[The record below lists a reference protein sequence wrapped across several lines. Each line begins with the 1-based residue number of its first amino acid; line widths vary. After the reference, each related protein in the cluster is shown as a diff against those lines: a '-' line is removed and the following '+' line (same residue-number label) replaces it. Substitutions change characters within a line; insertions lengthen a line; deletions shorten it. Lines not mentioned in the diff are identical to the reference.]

1 MDSDKNIDAKL
12 ENLKYIKTNLLGENN
27 IPKCLEDIH
36 KNCLNDYNNMKLKNY
51 DLTIVEKNL
60 HLLNNIF
67 EKLDSAEYS
76 GKTLNP
82 FFVRFITMLQ
92 GKNLSESFKTF
103 TKNKEIKLDIDVSLK
118 SLKQNLDSII
128 NYLDKDEK
136 EKLKNDIKSIKSKK
150 CEKYCENKI
159 ECKDKCDK
167 SLNRFDILITIIK
180 IYENLKDKLNNE
192 KLKETL
198 TKEIYEI
205 QELTTELD
213 ELKKSGKDKNE
224 IKKYKR
230 EIEKYKR
237 EITKIQKLI
246 KELGELKESG
256 KDKSEIEKYENDFDE
271 YKNEIEKYESEI
283 KKYESEIKKY
293 ESEIKKYES
302 EIKKYE
308 SEIEKYIP
316 EIYNSEIEIKSQI
329 DTIIKNLETKK
340 GLKQNYLG
348 ELSKDFYK
356 NCINTNSQNCT
367 DNIK

>member
-150 CEKYCENKI
+150 CEKYCESKI

-205 QELTTELD
+205 QELKDKIKDKLNENKIKDIKFYTNEISKYTSEQS
-213 ELKKSGKDKNE
+213 ELKMESKKDIESVITTLDKIMKSKQDYLNGLNKPD
-224 IKKYKR
+224 I
-230 EIEKYKR
+230 
-237 EITKIQKLI
+237 
-246 KELGELKESG
+246 
-256 KDKSEIEKYENDFDE
+256 F
-271 YKNEIEKYESEI
+271 
-283 KKYESEIKKY
+283 
-293 ESEIKKYES
+293 
-302 EIKKYE
+302 
-308 SEIEKYIP
+308 
-316 EIYNSEIEIKSQI
+316 YN
-329 DTIIKNLETKK
+329 
-340 GLKQNYLG
+340 
-348 ELSKDFYK
+348 
-356 NCINTNSQNCT
+356 NCIGIINSSHQCVN
-367 DNIK
+367 DIK